1 MASATEPVVR
11 QRWATSDLVLRM
23 ALVLTAAAYART
35 VTFDFVFDDHLQI
48 ALNPWIQAWR
58 FVPHYFTGHVWSF
71 EQPAWAG
78 NYYRPLFLL
87 WLRAANSIVGLT
99 PGWWHLLTI
108 AAHLVATCLVYRLGA
123 KLLRSR
129 LAAALAA
136 LLFGVNPIHVEAVA
150 WVSGIPETLLA
161 ILCIASFLAY
171 LNGRERHST
180 TPTSARSGQMWGT
193 STWWMAVSLV
203 CYGFAM
209 LVKETGVVLVGI
221 IAAHTFLFEETFAGQ
236 KPAPRALA
244 RLRSAV
250 WVALPYA
257 AVALAYFA
265 ARWNVLRGVVSPLHH
280 RPLGTVWLSWPKLLW
295 FYEQQ
300 LVWPFRLSA
309 YYDVELVKGIGWRE
323 VVLPALLV
331 LATVAL
337 YARIFRR
344 SKLMLLAG
352 IAMLTPILPAVYGAV
367 VFQMGD
373 FVHDRYLYL
382 PSVAL
387 ALVLGGGIERAQVSQ
402 RMQVAIG
409 MVAAVALTV
418 STVVQSTPWDND
430 MALFSHARQHAPHNV
445 RAIEGLAEAHGILGD
460 MEGALRV
467 QHEVTEEQPNYW
479 AGLCN
484 LGMYYYRAGRY
495 PEAEQ
500 TLLRAIEHWPA
511 GIKPMSANQFYFL
524 GMSRLQMH
532 RPREA
537 EGPLRRAVEL
547 RPDAAGYHYAL
558 GAALRRL
565 GKDDEAAVEFRAEA
579 VNRKRIDEQMKVLG
593 LDVVQ

>member
-1 MASATEPVVR
+1 MASATEPAIR
-11 QRWATSDLVLRM
+11 QRWATSDVVLRM
-23 ALVLTAAAYART
+23 ALLLAAAAYART

-87 WLRAANSIVGLT
+87 WLRVANSIVGLT
-99 PGWWHLLTI
+99 PGWWHLLSI
-108 AAHLVATCLVYRLGA
+108 AAHLVAIWLVYRLGV
-123 KLLRSR
+123 KLLRSP

-161 ILCIASFLAY
+161 IFCMASFLAY
-171 LNGRERHST
+171 LNWREGGPRR
-180 TPTSARSGQMWGT
+180 A
-193 STWWMAVSLV
+193 WWMAASVV
-203 CYGFAM
+203 GYGLAM

-221 IAAHTFLFEETFAGQ
+221 IAAHAFLFEEKSAG
-236 KPAPRALA
+236 PRPTPSALA

-250 WVALPYA
+250 RVALPYA
-257 AVALAYFA
+257 AAALAYFA
-265 ARWNVLRGVVSPLHH
+265 TRWNVLRGVVSPLHH
-280 RPLGTVWLSWPKLLW
+280 RPLGSVWLSWPKLLW
-295 FYEQQ
+295 FYVQQ
-300 LVWPFRLSA
+300 SVWPFRLSA
-309 YYDVELVKGIGWRE
+309 YYDVELVKGIGWRD

-337 YARIFRR
+337 YAGIFRR

-352 IAMLTPILPAVYGAV
+352 IAMLAPILPAVYGAV

-387 ALVLGGGIERAQVSQ
+387 ALVLGGGIERAQISQ
-402 RMQVAIG
+402 RMQVGIG
-409 MVAAVALTV
+409 MVAAVALSV
-418 STVVQSTPWDND
+418 STVVQSAPWDND

-445 RAIEGLAEAHGILGD
+445 RAMEGLAEAHGILGD

-467 QHEVTEEQPNYW
+467 QREVTEEQPNYW

-484 LGMYYYRAGRY
+484 LGMYYYRAERY

-500 TLLRAIEHWPA
+500 TLQRAIEHWPS

-558 GAALRRL
+558 GAVLRQQ
-565 GKDDEAAVEFRAEA
+565 GKDGEAAVEFRAEA
-579 VNRKRIDEQMKVLG
+579 ANRRRIDEQMKVLG

>member
-1 MASATEPVVR
+1 M
-11 QRWATSDLVLRM
+11 LRF

-71 EQPAWAG
+71 EQPAWVG
-78 NYYRPLFLL
+78 NYYRPMFLL
-87 WLRAANSIVGLT
+87 WLRVMNSIVGLT

-108 AAHLVATCLVYRLGA
+108 AAHLLATWLVYRVGV
-123 KLLRSR
+123 KLLRSP

-161 ILCIASFLAY
+161 IFCMASFLAY
-171 LNGRERHST
+171 LNWREGGARR
-180 TPTSARSGQMWGT
+180 TSWKVA
-193 STWWMAVSLV
+193 SLA
-203 CYGFAM
+203 CYGLAM
-209 LVKETGVVLVGI
+209 LVKETGVVLAGI
-221 IAAHTFLFEETFAGQ
+221 VAAHAMLFDDESGA
-236 KPAPRALA
+236 RSSALQ
-244 RLRSAV
+244 RLRQATV
-250 WVALPYA
+250 VALPYA
-257 AVALAYFA
+257 AVALAYLA

-280 RPLGTVWLSWPKLLW
+280 RPLGSVVLTWPSLLW
-295 FYEQQ
+295 FYMRQ

-309 YYDVELVKGIGWRE
+309 YYDLELVKTFSLRE

-331 LATVAL
+331 IFVVAS
-337 YARIFRR
+337 YAALFRR
-344 SKLMLLAG
+344 SRLMLLAG
-352 IAMLTPILPAVYGAV
+352 IVMLLLVLPAVYGAV

-373 FVHDRYLYL
+373 FVHDRYLYV
-382 PSVAL
+382 PSIAL
-387 ALVLGGGIERAQVSQ
+387 ALVLGA
-402 RMQVAIG
+402 AI
-409 MVAAVALTV
+409 ARLAVATQVQVMIAVGAALIFAV
-418 STVVQSTPWDND
+418 STAIQCAPWDND
-430 MALFSHARQHAPHNV
+430 MALFSHARQRAPHNV
-445 RAIEGLAEAHGILGD
+445 RAMEGLAEAYGILGD

-467 QHEVTEEQPNYW
+467 QREVVQEKPDYW

-484 LGMYYYRAGRY
+484 LGMYYYRAERY

-500 TLLRAIEHWPA
+500 MLLRAIDHWPA

-524 GMSRLQMH
+524 GMSRLQMG
-532 RPREA
+532 RPQEA

-558 GAALRRL
+558 GTDLRQQ
-565 GKDDEAAVEFRAEA
+565 GKADEAAVEFRSEA

>member
-1 MASATEPVVR
+1 MAIVTEPAAGE
-11 QRWATSDLVLRM
+11 RWASSDLVLRM
-23 ALVLTAAAYART
+23 ALVLAAAAYART

-87 WLRAANSIVGLT
+87 WLRAVNSIVGLT

-108 AAHLVATCLVYRLGA
+108 AAHLLATWMVYRLGVR
-123 KLLRSR
+123 LLRSH

-150 WVSGIPETLLA
+150 WVSGIPEILLA
-161 ILCIASFLAY
+161 IFGMASFLAY
-171 LNGRERHST
+171 LNWREGG
-180 TPTSARSGQMWGT
+180 ARR
-193 STWWMAVSLV
+193 TWWMAASVVGYAL
-203 CYGFAM
+203 AM
-209 LVKETGVVLVGI
+209 LVKETGVVLGVI
-221 IAAHTFLFEETFAGQ
+221 IAAHAYLFDEEMGSGAS
-236 KPAPRALA
+236 ALQRGRNA
-244 RLRSAV
+244 IRPM
-250 WVALPYA
+250 LPYA

-280 RPLGTVWLSWPKLLW
+280 RPLGTVWLSWPKLLA
-295 FYEQQ
+295 FYLRQ
-300 LVWPFRLSA
+300 LVWPFGLSA
-309 YYDVELVKGIGWRE
+309 YYDVELVKGIGFHD
-323 VVLPALLV
+323 VILPALLV
-331 LATVAL
+331 LWIAAL
-337 YARIFRR
+337 YAVIFRR

-352 IAMLTPILPAVYGAV
+352 IAMLAPILPAMYAAV

-387 ALVLGGGIERAQVSQ
+387 ALALGGALGRAQISPRV
-402 RMQVAIG
+402 QVGVGLA
-409 MVAAVALTV
+409 AAVALAV
-418 STVVQSTPWDND
+418 STAVQCAPWDND
-430 MALFSHARQHAPHNV
+430 MALFTNARQHAPHNV
-445 RAIEGLAEAHGILGD
+445 RAMEGQAEAYGILGD
-460 MEGALRV
+460 MESAVRV
-467 QHEVTEEQPNYW
+467 QREVAEEQPDYW

-484 LGMYYYRAGRY
+484 LGMYYYRIGRY

-500 TLLRAIEHWPA
+500 ALLHAIDHWPA

-532 RPREA
+532 RPQDSE
-537 EGPLRRAVEL
+537 EPLRRAVEL
-547 RPDAAGYHYAL
+547 RPEAAGYHYAL
-558 GAALRRL
+558 GVVLRQQ
-565 GKDDEAAVEFRAEA
+565 GKQEEAAAEFRAEA
-579 VNRKRIDEQMKVLG
+579 VNRKRIDEQMKALG
-593 LDVVQ
+593 LDVLP

>member
-1 MASATEPVVR
+1 MAIVTEPAAGE
-11 QRWATSDLVLRM
+11 RWASSDLVLRM
-23 ALVLTAAAYART
+23 ALVLAAAAYART

-87 WLRAANSIVGLT
+87 WLRVVNSIVGLT

-108 AAHLVATCLVYRLGA
+108 AAHLLATWMVYRLGVR
-123 KLLRSR
+123 LLRSH

-150 WVSGIPETLLA
+150 WVSGIPEILLA
-161 ILCIASFLAY
+161 IFCMASLLAY
-171 LNGRERHST
+171 LNWRERG
-180 TPTSARSGQMWGT
+180 ARRR
-193 STWWMAVSLV
+193 WWMAASVAGYAL
-203 CYGFAM
+203 AM
-209 LVKETGVVLVGI
+209 LVKETGVVLGVI
-221 IAAHTFLFEETFAGQ
+221 IAAHAYLFDEEMGSGAS
-236 KPAPRALA
+236 ALRRARNA
-244 RLRSAV
+244 IRLM
-250 WVALPYA
+250 LPYA

-280 RPLGTVWLSWPKLLW
+280 RPLGTVWLSWPKLLA
-295 FYEQQ
+295 FYLRQ
-300 LVWPFRLSA
+300 LVWPFGLSA
-309 YYDVELVKGIGWRE
+309 YYDVELAKGISFHD
-323 VVLPALLV
+323 VILPALLV
-331 LATVAL
+331 LWVAAL
-337 YARIFRR
+337 YAVIFRR

-352 IAMLTPILPAVYGAV
+352 IAMLAPILPAVYAAV

-387 ALVLGGGIERAQVSQ
+387 ALVLGGALGRAQISPRV
-402 RMQVAIG
+402 QVGIG
-409 MVAAVALTV
+409 LAAAVALAV
-418 STVVQSTPWDND
+418 STAVQCAPWDND
-430 MALFSHARQHAPHNV
+430 MALFTNARQHAPHNV
-445 RAIEGLAEAHGILGD
+445 RAMEGQAEAYGILGD
-460 MEGALRV
+460 MESAVRV
-467 QHEVTEEQPNYW
+467 QREVAEEQPDYW

-484 LGMYYYRAGRY
+484 LGMYYYRIGRY

-500 TLLRAIEHWPA
+500 ALLHAIDRWPA

-532 RPREA
+532 RPQDA
-537 EGPLRRAVEL
+537 EEPLRRAVEL
-547 RPDAAGYHYAL
+547 RPEAAGYHYAL
-558 GAALRRL
+558 GVVLRQQ
-565 GKDDEAAVEFRAEA
+565 GKQDEAAAEFRAEA
-579 VNRKRIDEQMKVLG
+579 VNRKRIDEQMKALG
-593 LDVVQ
+593 LDALP